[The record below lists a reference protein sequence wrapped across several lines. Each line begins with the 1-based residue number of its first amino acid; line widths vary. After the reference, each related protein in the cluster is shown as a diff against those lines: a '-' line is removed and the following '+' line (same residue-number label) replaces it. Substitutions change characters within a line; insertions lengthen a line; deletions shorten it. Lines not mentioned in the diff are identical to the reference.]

1 VSDPAAIQPLRAEH
15 ARPVADLHRQA
26 IPTGFISSLG
36 PAFVTEL
43 YRAIASCPHGFGFVS
58 IRGERVTGFVA
69 GALHVGSLYRYILLR
84 RGYRLMVPLARFL
97 VRPGTIRRILQTL
110 LYPARVSAD
119 LPKPEILSIA
129 VAADERGR
137 GTAVALMDAAVDELR
152 LLPQDRLR
160 TRHHHRQPRRTE
172 PRLHARPPPRQS
184 PTECPPRLTVRF
196 ARGTRWHNVAPA
208 GSGRASP

>member
-152 LLPQDRLR
+152 RRGCPDVKLVVAADNAAANAFYRKTGFELATTIDSHGVPSLR
-160 TRHHHRQPRRTE
+160 PDNHQQSAPR
-172 PRLHARPPPRQS
+172 A
-184 PTECPPRLTVRF
+184 
-196 ARGTRWHNVAPA
+196 
-208 GSGRASP
+208 